1 MTICVKSLNDLD
13 HCYYTFP
20 SKAKSTISPNAPL
33 YTSLN
38 INPDSLKKFSPCKKS
53 NKLKMILLF
62 LYYFI
67 TISAETV
74 VEPDSFL
81 TLSGQFVS
89 TIFKEGRFSEIEE
102 NYIFLK
108 SYAVLLITY
117 Y

>member
-1 MTICVKSLNDLD
+1 
-13 HCYYTFP
+13 
-20 SKAKSTISPNAPL
+20 
-33 YTSLN
+33 
-38 INPDSLKKFSPCKKS
+38 
-53 NKLKMILLF
+53 MILLF

-102 NYIFLK
+102 NYIFFEIVCRITN
-108 SYAVLLITY
+108 YVLLTTVD
-117 Y
+117 